1 MKDLSFPGYTS
12 DAFVRFLQTERAL
25 RRNRR
30 FQTILFTLIFV
41 AALGGSIIVGEV
53 RIDTFI
59 EGLPNFF
66 NYINSTLPE
75 IHRETFLADIGNWY
89 WGLGRWLGMVFDT
102 IIIAFLATLIGA
114 IAAFFLSFPA
124 SHNLMRNPWVYNISR
139 RFMEIA
145 RAVPEIVYALIFV
158 FSFGLGPFPGVLAIA
173 VHSTGALGKLFSEV
187 NENIDHQPL
196 EGIRASGGN
205 WFQVIRYGVV
215 PQVLPNFLSYTLL
228 RFEINV
234 RAASVVG
241 FVGAGGIGQ
250 ELMFVIRQFIY
261 VDISAIVIL
270 ILVMVTTI
278 DITCEKIRHYA
289 IGKEALH

>member
-1 MKDLSFPGYTS
+1 MRNSSSPAQTS
-12 DAFVRFLQTERAL
+12 EAFVHFLQTERAL
-25 RRNRR
+25 RRGRR
-30 FQTILFTLIFV
+30 FQTIFFMLLFV
-41 AALGGSIIVGEV
+41 GALGGSIIVGEV

-89 WGLGRWLGMVFDT
+89 WGLGRWLGMLFDT
-102 IIIAFLATLIGA
+102 IVIAFLATLIGG
-114 IAAFFLSFPA
+114 IVAFFLSFPA
-124 SHNLMRNPWVYNISR
+124 SHNLMHNPWIYHISR

-145 RAVPEIVYALIFV
+145 RAVPELVYALIFV

-187 NENIDHQPL
+187 NENVDQQPL

-205 WFQVIRYGVV
+205 WFQMIRYGVV

-270 ILVMVTTI
+270 IMVMVTTI
-278 DITCEKIRHYA
+278 DMTCEKIRHHA